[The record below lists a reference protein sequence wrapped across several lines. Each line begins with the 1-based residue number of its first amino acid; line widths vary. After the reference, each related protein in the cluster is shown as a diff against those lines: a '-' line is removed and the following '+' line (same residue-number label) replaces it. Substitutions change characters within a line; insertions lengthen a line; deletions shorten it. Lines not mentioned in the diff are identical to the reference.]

1 MVRDAAAEGRPMI
14 NSWLVAAFLLGCL
27 LFTYPLLS
35 LFNRDGVVLGVPIF
49 YLYLF
54 VVWAIVIALMA
65 YAAQRRE

>member
-1 MVRDAAAEGRPMI
+1 M

-35 LFNRDGVVLGVPIF
+35 LFNSDAMVFGIPVL

-54 VVWAIVIALMA
+54 AAWALLIALIA
-65 YAAQRRE
+65 FAAERRKE